1 MAYPTNPI
9 YKLIKNPDGVID
21 CVQTQ
26 IGDSEPYK
34 LIIIPLCQENRHYQ
48 EYLEDIK
55 TFGMSIVTCT
65 DCGDGVPND
74 SMWQYLDNAEQ
85 LLTDKYGS
93 DPSLHD
99 KMTALREDRYVRA
112 MEAKTPYESMK
123 VAGPVIDV
131 TPQEIKD
138 KYRHLPMRR

>member
-1 MAYPTNPI
+1 
-9 YKLIKNPDGVID
+9 
-21 CVQTQ
+21 
-26 IGDSEPYK
+26 
-34 LIIIPLCQENRHYQ
+34 
-48 EYLEDIK
+48 
-55 TFGMSIVTCT
+55 MSIVSIN
-65 DCGDGVPND
+65 DIGYGEPDD

-85 LLTDKYGS
+85 LVIDKYGS

-123 VAGPVIDV
+123 VASPVIDA
-131 TPQEIKD
+131 TSQEIKD